1 MNMKISRWFGVLA
14 VAATLWSVNPTQ
26 GFAYTTKGAGECST
40 WVGGL
45 DDRFWVLGYIT
56 GHNNAMDKDVGK
68 DVKPDEIYKFVT
80 NYCKQNPADDLDDAM
95 SSYVRTQ

>member
-1 MNMKISRWFGVLA
+1 MKISRWFGALA
-14 VAATLWSVNPTQ
+14 VATVIWSAVPAQ
-26 GFAYTTKGAGECST
+26 SFAYTTKGAGECST

-56 GHNNAMDKDVGK
+56 GHNNALDKDVGQN
-68 DVKPDEIYKFVT
+68 VAPDKIYKFVT
-80 NYCKQNPADDLDDAM
+80 RYCQENPADDLDDAM

>member
-1 MNMKISRWFGVLA
+1 MDMKISRWFSVLA

-45 DDRFWVLGYIT
+45 DDRFWILGYVT
-56 GHNNAMDKDVGK
+56 GHNNAMDKDVGQN
-68 DVKPDEIYKFVT
+68 VKPDEIYKFVT
-80 NYCKQNPADDLDDAM
+80 KYCKQNPADDLDDAM
-95 SSYVRTQ
+95 SSFVRTQ

>member
-1 MNMKISRWFGVLA
+1 MKISHLFGVLA
-14 VAATLWSVNPTQ
+14 VAATLWSVTPTE

-80 NYCKQNPADDLDDAM
+80 KYCKQNPADDLDDAM